1 MTFEEMFKEAQAL
14 LNAASA
20 KGAQTHLAVQFDVS
34 GDGCGAF
41 YAEITADSDDLTI
54 APYDYK
60 GHDVLVSAD
69 AAELLD
75 ALRSAETAAL
85 TMDGEWDKVAAFREI
100 LATLP
105 KPKKAAAPKAKAP
118 AAKKAAEKP
127 AAKKAE
133 APKAAAS
140 VKKTEPVKPAA
151 KKPAAA
157 KKETVK
163 AEAPKAAA
171 VKTEPV
177 KPAVKTAAAAK
188 SSAAKT
194 PAAKPAATTAKTAS
208 AKNGKK

>member
-1 MTFEEMFKEAQAL
+1 MTKMTFEEMFKEAQAL

-69 AAELLD
+69 ATELLD

-100 LATLP
+100 LATMP

-140 VKKTEPVKPAA
+140 VKKAEPVKPAA

-188 SSAAKT
+188 T

>member
-41 YAEITADSDDLTI
+41 YAEITADNDDLTI

-85 TMDGEWDKVAAFREI
+85 TMDGEWGKVAAFREI

-105 KPKKAAAPKAKAP
+105 KPKKAAVPKAKAP

-127 AAKKAE
+127 ATKKAE

-177 KPAVKTAAAAK
+177 KPAVKTAA
-188 SSAAKT
+188 
-194 PAAKPAATTAKTAS
+194 TTAKTAS

>member
-1 MTFEEMFKEAQAL
+1 MTFEEMFKEAQAM

-41 YAEITADSDDLTI
+41 YAEISADSDDLTI

-105 KPKKAAAPKAKAP
+105 KPKKAAAPKAKTP
-118 AAKKAAEKP
+118 AKKAAAKAAPKKAETPK

-133 APKAAAS
+133 PAKTAPKKDAAPKAEAKPAAA
-140 VKKTEPVKPAA
+140 VTAEAPKTEPVK
-151 KKPAAA
+151 AAA
-157 KKETVK
+157 KT
-163 AEAPKAAA
+163 APVTAA
-171 VKTEPV
+171 
-177 KPAVKTAAAAK
+177 KTAA
-188 SSAAKT
+188 T
-194 PAAKPAATTAKTAS
+194 AAKPAAAAPKSTAKRGRR
-208 AKNGKK
+208 K

>member
-14 LNAASA
+14 LNAANA

-100 LATLP
+100 LATMP

-188 SSAAKT
+188 T
-194 PAAKPAATTAKTAS
+194 PAVKPAATTAKTAS

>member
-1 MTFEEMFKEAQAL
+1 MTKMTFEEMFKEAQAL

-100 LATLP
+100 LATMP

-171 VKTEPV
+171 AIKTEPV
-177 KPAVKTAAAAK
+177 KPAVKTAAA
-188 SSAAKT
+188 AAKT

>member
-41 YAEITADSDDLTI
+41 YAEVSADSDDLTI

-118 AAKKAAEKP
+118 AKKAAAKAAPKKAETPKAATA

-133 APKAAAS
+133 
-140 VKKTEPVKPAA
+140 PVKATAKTAPVTAA
-151 KKPAAA
+151 
-157 KKETVK
+157 
-163 AEAPKAAA
+163 
-171 VKTEPV
+171 
-177 KPAVKTAAAAK
+177 KTAA
-188 SSAAKT
+188 T
-194 PAAKPAATTAKTAS
+194 AAKPAAAAPKSTAKRGRR
-208 AKNGKK
+208 K

>member
-1 MTFEEMFKEAQAL
+1 MTKMTFEEMFKEAQAL

-100 LATLP
+100 LATMP

-171 VKTEPV
+171 AVKTEPV

-188 SSAAKT
+188 T
-194 PAAKPAATTAKTAS
+194 PAVKPAATTAKTAS

>member
-100 LATLP
+100 LATMP

-163 AEAPKAAA
+163 AEAPKAVA

-177 KPAVKTAAAAK
+177 KPAVKTA
-188 SSAAKT
+188 AAKT

>member
-20 KGAQTHLAVQFDVS
+20 KGTQTHLAVQFDVS

-118 AAKKAAEKP
+118 AVKKAAEKP

-163 AEAPKAAA
+163 AEASKAAAA

-188 SSAAKT
+188 T
-194 PAAKPAATTAKTAS
+194 PAVKPAATTAKTAS